1 MSPVGCHVE
10 QQRSSLT
17 TPDYREPPKF
27 GPGPSKWHSSWQM
40 PGTACGKKSTESLK
54 LQPGHWGNGC
64 FFKHISNMYLM
75 VSHGISWSHGIS
87 ISFCSDWR
95 SGLPGTTSLGFWISF
110 RKVMSWGA
118 QWRLLWSIG
127 NSWQLMSITF
137 NNFTIPKKND
147 DQNAK
152 LWTSVGPGRQAWAV
166 TTWSAPAWS
175 GKSEHLKVTMKSP
188 WNPQAVAIAIS
199 EVSVSPRWNSGCSVS
214 DCLSP
219 SDFL

>member
-1 MSPVGCHVE
+1 ME
-10 QQRSSLT
+10 
-17 TPDYREPPKF
+17 
-27 GPGPSKWHSSWQM
+27 
-40 PGTACGKKSTESLK
+40 
-54 LQPGHWGNGC
+54 
-64 FFKHISNMYLM
+64 
-75 VSHGISWSHGIS
+75 SHGIS
-87 ISFCSDWR
+87 ISFWSDWR

-137 NNFTIPKKND
+137 NNFTIPKKTMIKTS
-147 DQNAK
+147 AK
-152 LWTSVGPGRQAWAV
+152 LWTSVGPGRRTGLGSYHLISSSLV
-166 TTWSAPAWS
+166 REIRT
-175 GKSEHLKVTMKSP
+175 SESHIKSP
-188 WNPQAVAIAIS
+188 WNRQAVAIAIS